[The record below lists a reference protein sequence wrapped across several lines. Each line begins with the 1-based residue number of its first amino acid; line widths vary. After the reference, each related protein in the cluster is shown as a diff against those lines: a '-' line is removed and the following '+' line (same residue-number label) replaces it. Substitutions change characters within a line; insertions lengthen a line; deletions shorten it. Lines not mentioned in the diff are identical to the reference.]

1 MFDATSRYYTVGTA
15 TIEVTQPDGTTDTV
29 AYARRRFLPLPQSM
43 SPLLEYT
50 VREGDRLDNI
60 TAAKLGDPL
69 QFWRVCDGNLAF
81 HPDDLVVVGQ
91 VITIA
96 LPTR

>member
-1 MFDATSRYYTVGTA
+1 MFDPTSRYYTLANGTVEA
-15 TIEVTQPDGTTDTV
+15 TQPDGTTESVVYTL
-29 AYARRRFLPLPQSM
+29 RRFLPLPQAM
-43 SPLLEYT
+43 NTLLQYT

-60 TAAKLGDPL
+60 TAATLSDPL
-69 QFWRVCDGNLAF
+69 QFWRVCDGNLTF

-96 LPTR
+96 IPTR

>member
-1 MFDATSRYYTVGTA
+1 MFDPTSRYYTLDRATA
-15 TIEVTQPDGTTDTV
+15 PATQPDGTV
-29 AYARRRFLPLPQSM
+29 EPVVYARRRFLPSPAGM
-43 SPLLEYT
+43 SALIRYP

-60 TAAKLGDPL
+60 TAQTLGDPL
-69 QFWRVCDGNLAF
+69 QFWRVCDGNLTF

-91 VITIA
+91 VVTIA